1 MDRQPTLGGTQLL
14 KQISILDAIY
24 WLSNAW
30 DEVTDITIQKCFK
43 KAGFAVDN
51 SKIDQNESVCA
62 RDEIVSGSEALSIE
76 QQDQGDVSADDD
88 DEVPLSALKISYE
101 IFGCSFN
108 DLVGIDNQLHTC
120 DTETINWDK
129 PVCDILTQI
138 NEENSGES
146 DNEIEEMDN
155 TQGSVMHNAP
165 SLTQANDVVF
175 QLKSYALQHGHANI
189 MYHLSKL
196 EEEFSSLVANKS
208 RQSKISDFFNR
219 TT

>member
-1 MDRQPTLGGTQLL
+1 MDRQPSLGGTELL

-30 DEVTDITIQKCFK
+30 DEVTELTIQKCFK
-43 KAGFAVDN
+43 KSGFAVDF

-62 RDEIVSGSEALSIE
+62 SDEIEIGSNTLGIE
-76 QQDQGDVSADDD
+76 QQHQDVMDDD
-88 DEVPLSALKISYE
+88 DVPLSALKMSYE

-108 DLVGIDNQLHTC
+108 DLLQIDNQLHTC
-120 DTETINWDK
+120 DTEIINWDK

-138 NEENSGES
+138 NEENSDDSE
-146 DNEIEEMDN
+146 DEIEEMDDA
-155 TQGSVMHNAP
+155 QGSVMQNAP
-165 SLTQANDVVF
+165 SLTQANEMVF
-175 QLKSYALQHGHANI
+175 QLKSYALQHGHASI

-196 EEEFSSLVANKS
+196 EDEFSSLVASKS
-208 RQSKISDFFNR
+208 KQSKISDFFNR